1 MRRNPES
8 AATRRA
14 EIVGM
19 LRAMPT
25 KWRRAYNTA
34 RRTLADNGGPVLP
47 DVPTPEQA
55 MLILGNTAGR
65 NRDIDQPTGDQPV
78 PQGVRDEA
86 MHGLRLS
93 YKHDYPGWEFFGIAR
108 AIQLV
113 LAPGVPMRTRE
124 RMKRYLE
131 AHQKDELAPHY
142 GDEERPSKGYMA
154 LLNWGGDAGLAW
166 NEDVKR
172 ATYSSRTRGEGRVAT
187 RRKNPMYYR
196 EPGQKNFRPGTPA
209 RSARTSSRRR
219 NGVSEPHRPEK
230 DEAVVMDPKRMAR
243 VFIENP
249 KVRRN
254 PSRRNPASETYLEG
268 VERREKRKGKTERAV
283 GKAQLAHGGA
293 VLGLAVAKK
302 AAPAAALRFGATV
315 GGRAIPVVGEVLMVV
330 GAGKEAY
337 KVGKRRLKGG
347 GGSWKTDLAKVGAGA
362 VGLEDFVPEAKAE
375 KSQKAGTKAK
385 KNPRSSRQQVYF
397 DMDETLLHSVEGG
410 RAGLPRIKVGPFYY
424 GVSVRPD
431 AANALLEAAKHADV
445 YVLTTA
451 DRQYALKALDA
462 AGLLGPGSP
471 IRAVYSTREAE
482 DVPPPAKNWVLL
494 DNDPESAMEKTTV
507 LVGYDAP
514 ERVTL
519 VPDYLAQPRAGRTSL
534 LTGLK
539 KALRLL
545 GKG

>member
-1 MRRNPES
+1 MRRVPARPAYKPVTDSPAFRGWFRASKVVDEQGEPLVVFHGTTSAMESGMFDPAYANINARTDVPDAFFFSSSPPVAATYASEVGGRRYREGANVVPVYLRLEKPLVVDLRKWES
-8 AATRRA
+8 APYWNEIPYRAKWWTLNDLARHAMRR
-14 EIVGM
+14 G
-19 LRAMPT
+19 
-25 KWRRAYNTA
+25 Y
-34 RRTLADNGGPVLP
+34 DG
-47 DVPTPEQA
+47 
-55 MLILGNTAGR
+55 LIIR
-65 NRDIDQPTGDQPV
+65 N
-78 PQGVRDEA
+78 VRDVYDYDA
-86 MHGLRLS
+86 LRGAS
-93 YKHDYPGWEFFGIAR
+93 SI
-108 AIQLV
+108 
-113 LAPGVPMRTRE
+113 
-124 RMKRYLE
+124 
-131 AHQKDELAPHY
+131 
-142 GDEERPSKGYMA
+142 GDTYVAFSPYQVKSATGNVGA
-154 LLNWGGDAGLAW
+154 FDLNDP
-166 NEDVKR
+166 R
-172 ATYSSRTRGEGRVAT
+172 IVA
-187 RRKNPMYYR
+187 NP
-196 EPGQKNFRPGTPA
+196 
-209 RSARTSSRRR
+209 SRRR
-219 NGVSEPHRPEK
+219 NGVSEPHRAEK
-230 DEAVVMDPKRMAR
+230 PDAVVMDPKRMAR

-293 VLGLAVAKK
+293 VLGMAVAKK
-302 AAPAAALRFGATV
+302 AAPAVAVRLGATV
-315 GGRAIPVVGEVLMVV
+315 GARAIPIVGEVLMAV

-362 VGLEDFVPEAKAE
+362 VGLEDFVPEAEENGKQAGRKAV
-375 KSQKAGTKAK
+375 TKAK
-385 KNPRSSRQQVYF
+385 KNPRSSRPQVYF

-431 AANALLEAAKHADV
+431 AADALREAAQHADV

-471 IRAVYSTREAE
+471 IRKVYSTREAA
-482 DVPPPAKNWVLL
+482 DVPPPAKRWVLL
-494 DNDPESAMEKTTV
+494 DNDPLSAMEKTSV

-519 VPDYLAQPRAGRTSL
+519 VPDYLAQPRAGRTAL

-539 KALRLL
+539 KALRRLE
-545 GKG
+545 KD